1 MNKLDEAVRKDGL
14 YLNRMEKERLEK
26 AVFVGIIRPKDDE
39 RKVYEYLDEL
49 QFLAETAGAVG
60 DKKFV
65 QRVDRPDN
73 ATYIRICKQK
83 KNATS
88 LFLVPNECAI
98 GTHPQRKVTFFLFP
112 ITFKFSVELLYSYK
126 ERYRSSYFL
135 AELPQ
140 EKSAAIALSTI
151 RFHASLSP

>member
-1 MNKLDEAVRKDGL
+1 MPSNPSVQASEWYS
-14 YLNRMEKERLEK
+14 YLRNDVLES
-26 AVFVGIIRPKDDE
+26 
-39 RKVYEYLDEL
+39 
-49 QFLAETAGAVG
+49 
-60 DKKFV
+60 
-65 QRVDRPDN
+65 N
-73 ATYIRICKQK
+73 NRICKQK

-126 ERYRSSYFL
+126 ERYKSSYFL